1 MFDLMKAMK
10 SAASGMS
17 SQGFRMRLVGENIAN
32 VDTPGFQ
39 RKTVN
44 FVNEVNRLSG
54 AAEVRPDRVRLDR
67 SDARLS
73 YEPGHPLANERGMVS
88 LSNVNP
94 LIEIADARE
103 AQRSY
108 QANLSIFDQARRM
121 RSGMLDLLRR

>member
-10 SAASGMS
+10 VASSGMNAQS
-17 SQGFRMRLVGENIAN
+17 FRLRIVGENVAN

-39 RKTVN
+39 RKTVS
-44 FVNEVNRLSG
+44 FTNEVNRLTG
-54 AAEVRPDRVRLDR
+54 TAEVRPDQVSLDQ

-73 YEPGHPLANERGMVS
+73 YEPGHPLANERGLVT

-108 QANLSIFDQARRM
+108 QANLSIFDQARSM
-121 RSGMLDLLRR
+121 RTGLLDLLRR

>member
-10 SAASGMS
+10 IAGSGMNAQS
-17 SQGFRMRLVGENIAN
+17 FRLRIVGENIAN

-39 RKTVN
+39 RKTVS
-44 FVNEVNRLSG
+44 FANEVNRLTG
-54 AAEVRPDRVRLDR
+54 TAEVKPDQVSLDQ

-73 YEPGHPLANERGMVS
+73 YEPGHPLANERGLVT

-108 QANLSIFDQARRM
+108 QANLSMFDQARRM
-121 RSGMLDLLRR
+121 RSSLLDLLRR